1 MREGGWRPSV
11 SDGSIT
17 ECVFCVAVFDIG
29 HCREFNDQNTSC
41 DIIVSAMKVMVV
53 VMMMLVVHHPADG
66 GLLNQDDCIDGLH
79 R

>member
-1 MREGGWRPSV
+1 MRAGGWRPSV

-29 HCREFNDQNTSC
+29 HCREFNHQNTSC

-53 VMMMLVVHHPADG
+53 MMVLVVHHPADG